1 MNTGERTG
9 LLNHPAPPGRNPL
22 HGPCNGSRH
31 PGADRSVEPSTV
43 RQLASCPP
51 TPAAGKDDDTY
62 VVIVIDTVA
71 GEVDAY
77 GPMTLNQATEDMKV
91 LREELD
97 ADLAEFDG
105 IAVRILELR
114 PASRRPRS

>member
-1 MNTGERTG
+1 MLGAPGSGKGTQAQRIQKDHGLPQISTGD
-9 LLNHPAPPGRNPL
+9 LLRKA
-22 HGPCNGSRH
+22 
-31 PGADRSVEPSTV
+31 
-43 RQLASCPP
+43 
-51 TPAAGKDDDTY
+51 AAGKDDDTY

-91 LREELD
+91 LRAELD